1 MFGWLFSNQPNLG
14 AEQQRRAKALR
25 KFRPLTNTPLNRQRL
40 VVIDLET
47 TGFDLKRDLVISIGA
62 VAIERGGI
70 HLNQMF
76 ECTLF
81 RDVETVTESILI
93 HGISP
98 SELAAGEDP
107 VLALLD
113 FMEFV
118 GDSPFLAYH
127 ARFDQQ
133 MLTRA
138 LKESLGYRLTHP
150 FFDVAEIAPLLHP
163 EAGLTKA
170 GLDDWVKYFKLQ
182 VHQRHHASAD
192 ALVTAEIALILFNH
206 ARQQGIENL
215 AQLENRLAGWRMRQ
229 QQSLSF

>member
-1 MFGWLFSNQPNLG
+1 MFRWLFSSQPTLE
-14 AEQQRRAKALR
+14 AEQQRRTKALR
-25 KFRPLTNTPLNRQRL
+25 KPAALSRPLSDQRL

-62 VAIERGGI
+62 VAIEHGGI

-81 RDVETVTESILI
+81 RDIETVTESILI

-150 FFDVAEIAPLLHP
+150 FFDVAEIGPLLHP
-163 EAGLTKA
+163 EAGLGKA
-170 GLDDWVKYFKLQ
+170 GLDDWVNHFNLQ

-215 AQLENRLAGWRMRQ
+215 AQLEARLAGWRMRQ